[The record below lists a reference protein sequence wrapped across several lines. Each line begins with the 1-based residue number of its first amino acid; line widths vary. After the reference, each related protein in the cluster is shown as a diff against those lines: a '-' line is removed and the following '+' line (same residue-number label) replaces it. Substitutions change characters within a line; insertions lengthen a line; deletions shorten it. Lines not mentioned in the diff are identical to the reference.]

1 MSPPTSTRRRT
12 LLLVVALLACA
23 LHAVSAAPPV
33 RLNKRAVSLPVTCRT
48 GTFQGKILSR
58 VEVWRGIP
66 YAQPPVG
73 DLRFERPQP
82 APLVDLD
89 DPTFGFVRDATAFK
103 PRCLQTSSKE
113 NAEDCL
119 TLNIY
124 RPQGTP
130 ASAKLPVAVYLF
142 GGSFYSGGANGYS
155 PSNMVMRSKALNVP
169 IIVITLDYRLGVSG
183 FAASPALRAAGL
195 LNNGLADQRQALRWI
210 HDNILYFGGDPDK
223 VLLFGQSAGAIS
235 VSYQM
240 LAFGGNLTELG
251 VRGAIM
257 ESGAPGTS
265 FALDHTSSF
274 PAKKWLTED
283 AKNVIMLQKTGC
295 TGAVD
300 EIACLKSAMTTQIL
314 SAQSAIRSYGGFPY
328 VPTIDGEYLPDVPSK
343 LLLAGKFAQIPFI
356 SGSQL
361 DEGTDFM
368 ASTAFTSL
376 NLTTDTQLTAWIR
389 AQTPDMSAT
398 DAATF
403 LRLYPN
409 VQSAGSPYGTGDIKF
424 LWKLFKRSSSM
435 FGDLAF
441 EAPRRLFLRAANLLD
456 AANQATAANG
466 TLVESTITVT
476 QSAVEDRPVNTTII
490 VAANETSVDAGSNS
504 TATTTT
510 TTTVIEGS
518 FSGNITNTTVTLAP
532 FEYKPLKVWSYQF
545 SQRPTGGFDYLGA
558 SHGDE
563 IPWVWPTST
572 STEIGADNLRNSMT
586 DSWIY
591 FVNYLDPNGPS
602 STVVWPQYEQSNKTQ
617 MQFKL
622 SQQSLI
628 ADTYRSSAIDFIN
641 SNQAIFG
648 Q

>member
-1 MSPPTSTRRRT
+1 MSSHASTSP
-12 LLLVVALLACA
+12 LALVLIVALLACA
-23 LHAVSAAPPV
+23 LNAVSAAPPV

-48 GTFQGKILSR
+48 GSFQGKILSR

-82 APLVDLD
+82 APLVGLD
-89 DPTFGFVRDATAFK
+89 DPAFGVVRDATAFK
-103 PRCLQTSSKE
+103 PRCLQTTSKE

-130 ASAKLPVAVYLF
+130 PSAKLPVAVYLF
-142 GGSFYSGGANGYS
+142 GGSFYSGGASSYS
-155 PSNMVMRSKALNVP
+155 PSNMVTRSKTLNVP

-183 FAASPALRAAGL
+183 FAASPALRGAGL

-210 HDNILYFGGDPDK
+210 HDNVPYFGGDPDK
-223 VLLFGQSAGAIS
+223 LLLFGQSAGAIS

-265 FALDHTSSF
+265 FALDHTSSY
-274 PAKKWLTED
+274 PAKKWLAED

-300 EIACLKSAMTTQIL
+300 EIACLKSATTTQIL
-314 SAQSAIRSYGGFPY
+314 SAQSTIRSYGGFPY
-328 VPTIDGEYLPDVPSK
+328 APTIDGEYLPDVPSR
-343 LLLAGKFAQIPFI
+343 LLLSGKFAQIPFI

-389 AQTPDMSAT
+389 AQTPSMSAT

-409 VQSAGSPYGTGDIKF
+409 VQSAGSPYGTGDVKF

-466 TLVESTITVT
+466 TLVESTVTVT
-476 QSAVEDRPVNTTII
+476 QAVVEGQLVNTTI

-504 TATTTT
+504 TATTT

-563 IPWVWPTST
+563 IPWVWSTST
-572 STEIGADNLRNSMT
+572 STEAGADNLRNSMT

-591 FVNYLDPNGPS
+591 FVNYLDPNGSS
-602 STVVWPQYEQSNKTQ
+602 STLVWPQYEQSNKTQ
-617 MQFKL
+617 IQFKL
-622 SQQSLI
+622 GQQSLI
-628 ADTYRSSAIDFIN
+628 SDTYRSSAINFIN